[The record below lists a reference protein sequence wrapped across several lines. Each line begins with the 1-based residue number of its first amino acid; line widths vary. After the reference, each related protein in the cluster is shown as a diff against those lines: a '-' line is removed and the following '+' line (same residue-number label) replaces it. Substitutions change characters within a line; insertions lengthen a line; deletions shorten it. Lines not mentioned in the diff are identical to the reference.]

1 MRLEAEW
8 PGRAIPALPLLWF
21 LVGLLSG
28 GEGLG
33 INTHPS
39 WPHMDWQRKGAWGW
53 ALDPGYQGGCS
64 SKSRTL
70 RLLLTVEVGP
80 CPHGVRRRA
89 GGWQALWGRLQAPR
103 THCLVRAA
111 HRRVYR
117 EVGNGGYSWASI
129 FALSCAAS
137 IPKVTPTSGPKV
149 AAAAPDITPAPR
161 LSGRRSVKAPPPP
174 FTDTPG
180 KRHCHV

>member
-1 MRLEAEW
+1 MAW
-8 PGRAIPALPLLWF
+8 AGNPGSATSVVPCGAALGGRGIGNQHSPILATHGLAKERG
-21 LVGLLSG
+21 VGLGVRPRVSG
-28 GEGLG
+28 RMQQQE
-33 INTHPS
+33 
-39 WPHMDWQRKGAWGW
+39 
-53 ALDPGYQGGCS
+53 
-64 SKSRTL
+64 RTL

-129 FALSCAAS
+129 FALSCVAS